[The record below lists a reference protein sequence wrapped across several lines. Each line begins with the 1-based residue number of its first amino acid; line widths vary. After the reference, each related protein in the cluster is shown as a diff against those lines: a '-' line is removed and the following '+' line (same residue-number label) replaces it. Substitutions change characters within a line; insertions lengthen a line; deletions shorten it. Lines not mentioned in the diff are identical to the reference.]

1 MSRNPLYPLAIVVGL
16 ITSSLGSSVD
26 ALSDDQAIAQLK
38 TFNQAFT
45 AIADRVTPSVV
56 TITTKQVIEASGQGR
71 RAPNFNHPFWQFS
84 QPEEEQE
91 RSGLG
96 SGIIMNREG
105 YILTNNHVI
114 DNADEIIV
122 VMSDNREYSADL
134 IGKDELTDVA
144 VIKIEA
150 EDLTPVLTGNS
161 DNVKIGEWVLA
172 IGAPLDLRSTV
183 TSGIVS
189 ATGRS
194 LNIIKN
200 QLAVENFI
208 QTDAAINPGNSGGA
222 LVSLDGEL
230 IGVNTAIAT
239 RHTGFVGYGFAIPIN
254 LAKKVME
261 DIIEHGEVQRGYL
274 GVSLQ
279 PVTARQ
285 ADAFGLDRP
294 TGVLIDQVLGNTP
307 AEQADLRSGDIV
319 LEVDG
324 QEIDRPNALQSTIA
338 RKHPGDPVR
347 LKVRRHSQDLDIE
360 VKLGTLPEEAGVSAP
375 RPDPPGSATEDGL
388 GLTVHNIIPEMAES
402 FGLEGETE
410 GVVVVEVT
418 RGPGRDAGFR
428 RGDVIVGVR
437 QGGVDLTIGN
447 VNDFREA
454 LGELE
459 EGRAAAF
466 SVRRN
471 SRRGTKRYMFLTPR
485 IPD

>member
-1 MSRNPLYPLAIVVGL
+1 MSRNLLYLLAIVVGV
-16 ITSSLGSSVD
+16 ITSSLASSVV

-56 TITTKQVIEASGQGR
+56 TVTTKQVIEASARGR

-84 QPEEEQE
+84 QPEGEQE

-134 IGKDELTDVA
+134 VGKDELTDVA

-194 LNIIKN
+194 LNIIKD

-307 AEQADLRSGDIV
+307 AERADIRSGDIV

-360 VKLGTLPEEAGVSAP
+360 VKLGTLPEEAGVAAP
-375 RPDPPGSATEDGL
+375 MPDPPGSATEDGL
-388 GLTVHNIIPEMAES
+388 GLTVHNITPEMAES

-428 RGDVIVGVR
+428 RRDVIVGVR

-459 EGRAAAF
+459 KGRAAAF